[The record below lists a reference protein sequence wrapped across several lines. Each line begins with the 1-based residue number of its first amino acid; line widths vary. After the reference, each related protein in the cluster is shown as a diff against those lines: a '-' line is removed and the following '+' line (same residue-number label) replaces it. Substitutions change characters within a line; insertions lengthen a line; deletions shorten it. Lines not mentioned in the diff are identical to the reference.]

1 MKKEFWGFQRDNGA
15 VGVRNYIG
23 IISAMDNVNPIA
35 RKIAENVKGTVLIS
49 DLFGRKMMGTNHEM
63 RVKAFTGLAG
73 NPNLT
78 GVIVVSLHRPSAASL
93 AEPIAALETTEILAA
108 PPVLSP
114 AMAVDASI
122 KKSPTPELTKNAAK
136 ITNTAINVAETP
148 RGMVNSP
155 SVLK

>member
-1 MKKEFWGFQRDNGA
+1 MKKEFWGFQRDNGT

-93 AEPIAALETTEILAA
+93 AEPIAALGKEVECIVFQEDGSSLKCIERGIRLA
-108 PPVLSP
+108 VQ
-114 AMAVDASI
+114 MV
-122 KKSPTPELTKNAAK
+122 KKSSGMLRTPLPLSKLSIGVE
-136 ITNTAINVAETP
+136 
-148 RGMVNSP
+148 
-155 SVLK
+155 